1 MNSYVIGLDFGTDS
15 VRALLVNTSNGDE
28 IANSVYKYDMW
39 SKGLFCEPK
48 INQYR
53 QHPSDHF
60 IGLEH
65 TIKEVI
71 FKSKIKPDNIKAIS
85 IDTTGSSP
93 IAVSKD
99 GTALAFKKGFENNP
113 NAMVVLWKDHTA
125 VAEAEE
131 INQLAN
137 EKNEINYL
145 KFSGGIYSSEWF
157 WAKILH
163 IIRVDINLKRSA
175 YSWMEHCDYLTFS
188 IIEDSTLS
196 SFKRSRCAAGHKA
209 MWHESWNGLPDKSF
223 LNSLDPYLSNLRDR
237 LYKKTF
243 SSDYAAG
250 NLSSKWANT
259 LGLSPK
265 TIVGVGTFDAHS
277 GAIGARIEN
286 ETLVKVMG
294 TSTCDIMIGSSK
306 YLNKKVVSG
315 ICGQVEDSV
324 IPGYYGLEAG
334 QSAFGDYLAWFKKII
349 EWPLKNTLNKTSNLN
364 EDQKKELFSMYED
377 NLLVDLTHAASKL
390 EEDFAVPVSLDW
402 INGRRTPYANQNLKA
417 AFSNLTLGSG
427 APEIFLSLIYAI
439 CFGSKKIIERFSEEG
454 LKIKKVIGVGGIAK
468 KSPFIMQTMANV
480 LDIPISICLSE
491 QTPALGT
498 AISASVASGIYKTI
512 PEAIKIMG
520 SDFEKV
526 YYPEKNKVERLK
538 KMYINY
544 HQLSMVTENELKN

>member
-15 VRALLVNTSNGDE
+15 VRALLVNTSNGEE

-71 FKSKIKPDNIKAIS
+71 FKSKIKPDKIKAIS

-125 VAEAEE
+125 VSEAED

-163 IIRVDINLKRSA
+163 IIRVDRNIKKSA

-209 MWHESWNGLPDKSF
+209 MWHESWDGLPDKSF

-243 SSDYAAG
+243 SSDHAAG
-250 NLSSKWANT
+250 HLSSKWANI

-364 EDQKKELFSMYED
+364 EDQKKELFSIYED

-439 CFGSKKIIERFSEEG
+439 CFGSKKIVERFSEEG
-454 LKIKKVIGVGGIAK
+454 LKINKVIGVGGIAK

-491 QTPALGT
+491 QTPALGA

-526 YYPEKNKVERLK
+526 YYPEKIKVERLK

-544 HQLSMVTENELKN
+544 NQLSMVTENELKN

>member
-364 EDQKKELFSMYED
+364 EDQKKELFSIYED

-439 CFGSKKIIERFSEEG
+439 CFGSKKIVERFSEEG

-491 QTPALGT
+491 QTPALGA

>member
-364 EDQKKELFSMYED
+364 EDQKKELFSIYED

>member
-15 VRALLVNTSNGDE
+15 VRAILVNTLNGEE
-28 IANSVYKYDMW
+28 IANSVYKYDKW

-48 INQYR
+48 LNQYR

-71 FKSKIKPDNIKAIS
+71 FKSKIEPNNIKAIS

-93 IAVSKD
+93 IAVTKD
-99 GTALAFKKGFENNP
+99 GTALAFHKGFENNP

-125 VAEAEE
+125 VGEAEE
-131 INQLAN
+131 INNLAN
-137 EKNEINYL
+137 KYNKINYL

-163 IIRVDINLKRSA
+163 IIRVDKNLKKSA
-175 YSWMEHCDYLTFS
+175 FSWMEHCDYLTFS

-209 MWHESWNGLPDKSF
+209 MWHESWGGLPDKNF

-250 NLSSKWANT
+250 NLSSKWANI
-259 LGLSPK
+259 LGLSTK

-306 YLNKKVVSG
+306 YLNKKVISG
-315 ICGQVEDSV
+315 ICGQVENSV

-349 EWPLKNTLNKTSNLN
+349 EWPLKNTLQKTSNIN
-364 EDQKKELFSMYED
+364 EDQKKEIISIYED
-377 NLLVDLTHAASKL
+377 NLLVDLTDAASKL
-390 EEDFAVPVSLDW
+390 EGDFSVPVSLDW
-402 INGRRTPYANQNLKA
+402 INGRRTPYTNQNLKA
-417 AFSNLTLGSG
+417 VFSNLTLGSG

-480 LDIPISICLSE
+480 LDIPISVCLSE
-491 QTPALGT
+491 QTPALGA

-512 PEAIKIMG
+512 PEAIEVMG

-526 YYPEKNKVERLK
+526 YQPEKNKVEKLK
-538 KMYINY
+538 KMYLKYNK
-544 HQLSMVTENELKN
+544 LSIVTENELK

>member
-15 VRALLVNTSNGDE
+15 VRAILVNTSNGEE
-28 IANSVYKYDMW
+28 IANSVYKYDKW

-48 INQYR
+48 TNQYR

-60 IGLEH
+60 IGLKH
-65 TIKEVI
+65 TIKEII

-99 GTALAFKKGFENNP
+99 GTALAFKKDFENNP

-163 IIRVDINLKRSA
+163 IIRVDRNLKKSA

-209 MWHESWNGLPDKSF
+209 MWHESWDGLPDKSF

-243 SSDYAAG
+243 SSDCAAG

-364 EDQKKELFSMYED
+364 EDQKKELFSIYED

-417 AFSNLTLGSG
+417 SFSNLTLGSG
-427 APEIFLSLIYAI
+427 APEIFLSLIYSI

-491 QTPALGT
+491 QTPALGA

-544 HQLSMVTENELKN
+544 NQLSMVTENELKN